1 MAAKII
7 VSAKVYIEIE
17 DIMDWYN
24 DNSDVVAT
32 NFLEEANNLLQ
43 KLTAIQSYM
52 PLQYINSG
60 NVK

>member
-43 KLTAIQSYM
+43 KLPAIQSYM